1 MDKNANAKNA
11 DLFLNADLIRV
22 VAIIFVIFLHAATEP
37 HEVIDIMAPE
47 EVTRW
52 WVSNIYSSIA
62 RPAVPMFIM
71 LSGALLLQPS
81 KLNEPL
87 RVFFKKR
94 LARIGL
100 PFLFWGAAYF
110 AWRVFV
116 NGEVLTFGSVL
127 HSIVTGPY
135 LHFWFLYLITGLY
148 LVTPLLRVIVAY
160 AEWKIIRY
168 FLALWVIGTALLPVL
183 NMTETFNLLSLV
195 FIMTGGIGYFLAG
208 PYLLR
213 IRPRTKFLFLLF
225 LAGTTWTI
233 MGAYIVT
240 GTIGERFG
248 QIFYDPSSV
257 SVIVAS
263 IALFML
269 LANFPVDK
277 IQKRCPPLG
286 RLMSQISQN
295 TLPIYLFHV
304 MVLESL
310 QKGFF
315 GFKISITTMNP
326 VFEVPLLTL
335 LTLFICLSIIYVAKK
350 IPGVKKLVG

>member
-1 MDKNANAKNA
+1 MDKNGNTKSG
-11 DLFLNADLIRV
+11 DFFLNADLIRV
-22 VAIIFVIFLHAATEP
+22 VAITFVIFLHAATEP
-37 HEVIDIMAPE
+37 HEVSDIMASE

-52 WVSNIYSSIA
+52 WVSNIYSSLA

-94 LARIGL
+94 LARIGP
-100 PFLFWGAAYF
+100 PFLFWSLAYF
-110 AWRVFV
+110 AWRAFV
-116 NGEVLTFGSVL
+116 NNEVLTFNSVL
-127 HSIVTGPY
+127 HSILTGPY

-148 LVTPLLRVIVAY
+148 LVTPLLRIIVAY
-160 AEWKIIRY
+160 ADWKIIRY
-168 FLALWVIGTALLPVL
+168 FLGLWVIGTAILPVL
-183 NMTETFNLLSLV
+183 NMTEKFNLLGLV
-195 FIMTGGIGYFLAG
+195 FIMTGGIGYFLVG

-213 IRPRTKFLFLLF
+213 IRPRRWFLFLLF

-233 MGAYIVT
+233 IGAYIVT

-248 QIFYDPSSV
+248 QIFYEPTSV

-263 IALFML
+263 IALFMF
-269 LANFPVDK
+269 LANFPADK
-277 IQKRCPPLG
+277 SQKCCAPLN
-286 RLMSQISQN
+286 RLLTQISQN

-315 GFKISITTMNP
+315 GFRISITTMNP
-326 VFEVPLLTL
+326 ILEAPLLTL
-335 LTLFICLSIIYVAKK
+335 LTLFICLSVIYAAKK
-350 IPGVKKLVG
+350 IPAVKKLIG